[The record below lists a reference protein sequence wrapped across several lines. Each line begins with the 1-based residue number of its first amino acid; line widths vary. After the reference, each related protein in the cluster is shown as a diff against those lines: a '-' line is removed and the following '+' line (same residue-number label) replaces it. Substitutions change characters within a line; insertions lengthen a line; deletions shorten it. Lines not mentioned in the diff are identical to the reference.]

1 MTTRKLG
8 EIEVSSIGLGY
19 IGLSFGLGPA
29 TEKSEALKVIRTA
42 VDRGVTLFDTA
53 QAYGPFMNEELVG
66 EALEPV
72 RNRVRICTKFGFKIA
87 GGQITSLDSRRSTF
101 ATQSMPPSNVCAQII
116 IDFLYQHRVDPNV
129 PIDDVAGT
137 VKDLIRIGKVKHFG
151 LSEASALNIRRAH
164 AVQPITAIQDH
175 HSLWMRK
182 PEQTKSSLCEE
193 LGVGLVAWGPL
204 GQGFLTGKIGRDSK
218 FDDRTTCE
226 KTSRVS
232 LPKHSKQTL
241 GWWTSSRLCWTKG
254 NHPRTNCSGVAARA
268 KALGRPHPR
277 RHQGRTFG

>member
-1 MTTRKLG
+1 MKRSNPFVIACGSAPNSASKL
-8 EIEVSSIGLGY
+8 
-19 IGLSFGLGPA
+19 
-29 TEKSEALKVIRTA
+29 
-42 VDRGVTLFDTA
+42 
-53 QAYGPFMNEELVG
+53 
-66 EALEPV
+66 
-72 RNRVRICTKFGFKIA
+72 
-87 GGQITSLDSRRSTF
+87 RRSDHRLR
-101 ATQSMPPSNVCAQII
+101 QPPEHIRDAVNASLKRLRTDH

-164 AVQPITAIQDH
+164 AVQPLTAIQDH
-175 HSLWMRK
+175 YSLWMRE

-204 GQGFLTGKIGRDSK
+204 GQGVLAGKIGRDSN

-268 KALGRPHPR
+268 KAVGRPHPR